1 MKKLALA
8 LTLILLSAQFF
19 ALTAFAFSDIVE
31 NSRYYLPVTELENE
45 GIIKGYDNGTFAPK
59 EKINRAEA
67 LKMIMEASGKLETKP
82 CTEENS
88 FNDISENSWFADYV
102 CTAKKHGIVN
112 GNKNGDFR
120 PWENVNLAE
129 ALKIIVNSFE
139 EIANDPTDEG
149 PFADVPMDSWFSG
162 YFLYAKEH
170 EILDINIENNVFP
183 SAEISRGY
191 LAEIIYKLRKHWNQ
205 YYFGKATFYG
215 AAVHG
220 NGTASGKIFDMY
232 AMTAA
237 HKTLPFGTIV
247 EVTNIANGKSV
258 QVEITDR
265 GPFGYGRELD
275 LTSSAFEQIAS
286 LGTGVINVQYKII
299 SSPQ

>member
-1 MKKLALA
+1 MKKLAFL

-19 ALTAFAFSDIVE
+19 AQAVFAFSDISE
-31 NSRYYLPVTELENE
+31 GSRYFLPITELEKE
-45 GIIKGYDNGTFAPK
+45 GIIQGYDDGTFKAK

-67 LKMIMEASGKLETKP
+67 LKMIMEASGKYA
-82 CTEENS
+82 EENS
-88 FNDISENSWFADYV
+88 TDSSFNDVSENSWFSKYV
-102 CTAKKHGIVN
+102 SVAE
-112 GNKNGDFR
+112 KNGIIDGDSEGNFR
-120 PWENVNLAE
+120 PWDNVNLAE
-129 ALKIIVNSFE
+129 ALKIIINSFE
-139 EIANDPTDEG
+139 EVAIDPTDEG
-149 PFADVPMDSWFSG
+149 PFSDVPLDAWFSG

-170 EILDINIENNVFP
+170 KILDVNIENNVFP

-191 LAEIIYKLRKHWNQ
+191 LAEIIYKLRKSWDQ

-215 AAVHG
+215 AAVQGH
-220 NGTASGKIFDMY
+220 GTASGKTFDMY

-247 EVTNIANGKSV
+247 EVANIANGKTV

-265 GPFGYGRELD
+265 GPYGHGRELD

>member
-1 MKKLALA
+1 MKKLAFL
-8 LTLILLSAQFF
+8 LTLILLSAQFY
-19 ALTAFAFSDIVE
+19 AQAVFAFSDVGE
-31 NSRYYLPVTELENE
+31 NSRYFLPVTELEKE
-45 GIIKGYDNGTFAPK
+45 EIIQGYDDGTFKPK

-67 LKMIMEASGKLETKP
+67 LKMIMEASGKYAEFSSTDS
-82 CTEENS
+82 S
-88 FNDISENSWFADYV
+88 FNDVSENSWFAKYV
-102 CTAKKHGIVN
+102 AAAEKNGIVDGDN
-112 GNKNGDFR
+112 EGNFR
-120 PWENVNLAE
+120 PWDNVNLAE
-129 ALKIIVNSFE
+129 ALKITINSFE
-139 EIANDPTDEG
+139 EVAVDPTDEG
-149 PFADVPMDSWFSG
+149 PFADIPLDSWFSG

-170 EILDINIENNVFP
+170 EILDVNIENNVFP

-191 LAEIIYKLRKHWNQ
+191 LAEIIYKLRKHWDG

-215 AAVHG
+215 AAVQGH
-220 NGTASGKIFDMY
+220 GTASGKTFDMY

-247 EVTNIANGKSV
+247 EVANIANGKTV

-265 GPFGYGRELD
+265 GPYGYGRAID

-286 LGTGVINVQYKII
+286 LGTGVINIQYKII